1 VRFRDVAWQF
11 DDERTL
17 FVEEATE
24 LLAALEEGALAEPPA
39 VDALFRAAH
48 TLKGSGGMIGLT
60 HWVEAVHALETALD
74 AVRQGHRPF
83 DADLRRSVLT
93 TVDALRAELAGEA
106 PPTPK
111 DAAPIPEPSPAP
123 SGAGIGGVPAGE
135 GGGPGGAEDALG
147 RDAVAWTLVWAPEEP
162 MPGVRAYQAW
172 EAAARVAPGT
182 ASDPPPDRLP
192 AWTGRESRLW
202 VPASAD
208 PAAVRAALGAIDG
221 LVRVEE
227 PRAADGGAF
236 APAASAPDA
245 STPAAGPTSPGTGT
259 RRRETTVRVS
269 AETLERV
276 LEGLGELLLDQS
288 QLEHRFGP
296 GADAHTRAVLT
307 HMRNLALELQD
318 ATLRARMLPLDTLF
332 RQYPRAVHDL
342 AERLGKRIRLETRGG
357 ETELDRV
364 VMDRLHEPLLH
375 LLRNACD
382 HGIEDPATRRRAGK
396 PETGTIRLSAYAA
409 QGHVHVVV
417 EDDGA
422 GIDWERLRAR
432 AARAGWMT
440 SEEAAAAGQEALA
453 DVLFRPGV
461 STAER
466 VTDLS
471 GRGVGLDAVRA
482 FLDAIHGTVQ
492 VDSAPGRGTR
502 MHLELPM
509 TMAIM
514 TALLVDA
521 GPWTVGLPI
530 LAVERIEERGQAQVA
545 SILGQAAISDGGL
558 PLPVYPLATLLE
570 AQAATSPSFLVRVRD
585 GRTRAALA
593 VDRVRGQQE
602 VVVKPVPVL
611 AGLAP
616 WMTGVALL
624 GDGRL
629 ALMLDVRR
637 VVPAVAGE
645 ASPGADDRVLRVGSN
660 QMELLVFRLANG
672 QRYGINVYKTREVLP
687 AGPVT
692 RVPNEHPW
700 VEGFLRLRGQTVPV
714 INIHRALGLSPP
726 SDPPPLT
733 LITEFNQTVQAFPV
747 DAVERMVR
755 VGWDQ
760 VEPLPPNLEAAT
772 PEGRRLTGLV
782 DHPELGPIQ
791 LLDFE
796 HILAQ
801 LVPSAGG
808 EEGEAPPTFP
818 GRAVWLADDSG
829 VARRQVERALRP
841 LGVRV
846 RSFPDGQALWEALGA
861 GAAAPDLFVLDVEMP
876 RLDGYT
882 LTQRLK
888 RSPVGHVPVLLHTSL
903 SGHWHAERVEQ
914 VGADALLTKFDP
926 DLLAHTVA
934 DLLAKA
940 AAPP

>member
-1 VRFRDVAWQF
+1 MRFRDVTWQF

-24 LLAALEEGALAEPPA
+24 LLAALEEGALAEPPP

-74 AVRQGHRPF
+74 AVRQGRRPF
-83 DADLRRSVLT
+83 DADLRRSVLA

-106 PPTPK
+106 QPDPEPTPVR
-111 DAAPIPEPSPAP
+111 
-123 SGAGIGGVPAGE
+123 GGVGTEGAAAFETAAGAQGSAEGPPAQ
-135 GGGPGGAEDALG
+135 
-147 RDAVAWTLVWAPEEP
+147 DAVAWTLVWAPEEP

-192 AWTGRESRLW
+192 AWSGRESRLW

-208 PAAVRAALGAIDG
+208 PAAVRAALNAIDG
-221 LVRVEE
+221 LARVEG
-227 PRAADGGAF
+227 PRAADGSVST
-236 APAASAPDA
+236 PTPSAP
-245 STPAAGPTSPGTGT
+245 TAGPTPLGAGA

-307 HMRNLALELQD
+307 HMRTLALELQD

-422 GIDWERLRAR
+422 GIDWEHLRAR
-432 AARAGWMT
+432 AARAGWLT
-440 SEEAAAAGQEALA
+440 PDEAATAGQEALA

-492 VDSAPGRGTR
+492 VDSALGRGTR

-530 LAVERIEERGQAQVA
+530 LAVERIEERGQARVA
-545 SILGQAAISDGGL
+545 SILGQAAISDGGV
-558 PLPVYPLATLLE
+558 PLPVYPLAALLE
-570 AQAATSPSFLVRVRD
+570 AQAATSPAFLVRVRD

-611 AGLAP
+611 GGLAP

-637 VVPAVAGE
+637 VVPSVAGE
-645 ASPGADDRVLRVGSN
+645 AGPGADDRVLRVGSN
-660 QMELLVFRLANG
+660 QMELLVFRLADG

-714 INIHRALGLSPP
+714 INLHRALGIALP
-726 SDPPPLT
+726 SEPPPLT

-801 LVPSAGG
+801 LVPGTAG
-808 EEGEAPPTFP
+808 EEGEAPPMFP

-846 RSFPDGQALWEALGA
+846 RSFPDGQALWDALGA
-861 GAAAPDLFVLDVEMP
+861 GASAPDLFVLDVEMP

-888 RSPVGHVPVLLHTSL
+888 RSPYGRVPVLLHTSL
-903 SGHWHAERVEQ
+903 SGHWHADRVEQ

-934 DLLAKA
+934 DLLARA